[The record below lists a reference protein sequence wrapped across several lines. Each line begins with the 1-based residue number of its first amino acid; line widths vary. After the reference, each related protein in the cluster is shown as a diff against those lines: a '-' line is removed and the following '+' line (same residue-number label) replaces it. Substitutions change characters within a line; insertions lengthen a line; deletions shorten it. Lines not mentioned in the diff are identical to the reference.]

1 MHHEHEQ
8 RTKTTNKYPR
18 MKSNNTNI
26 EWSDDDDDI
35 SSSFD
40 DFSDVEGAMTT
51 TPISRPIRQGERQ
64 RYQGTTS
71 SKRVH
76 KVTPMEIVAGG
87 IAIISIAT
95 SAVAMIIVP
104 ANIVFAAGGLSW

>member
-1 MHHEHEQ
+1 
-8 RTKTTNKYPR
+8 

-51 TPISRPIRQGERQ
+51 TQGERQ

>member
-1 MHHEHEQ
+1 
-8 RTKTTNKYPR
+8 

-26 EWSDDDDDI
+26 EWSDDDD

-40 DFSDVEGAMTT
+40 DFSNVEGAMTT
-51 TPISRPIRQGERQ
+51 TPIPRPIRQGERQ
-64 RYQGTTS
+64 RYQGRT
-71 SKRVH
+71 VN

-95 SAVAMIIVP
+95 SAVAMIMVP
-104 ANIVFAAGGLSW
+104 ANMVYAAGTLSW